1 MIKTKIKRQ
10 EEPKNDQKKTKRKII
25 SISNYPIGVK
35 PSDTMSLAIRKLST
49 YALLFAVGEFALFA
63 LLGLWD
69 GVIGLA
75 IGTVGMFLGITFIDK
90 SYENYGIISLGK
102 RRVPKLY
109 FLRYLLYASLFL
121 LSAIVTTEPALGIVG
136 TFLGMINFKVVIFLF
151 AWRWQ

>member
-1 MIKTKIKRQ
+1 
-10 EEPKNDQKKTKRKII
+10 
-25 SISNYPIGVK
+25 
-35 PSDTMSLAIRKLST
+35 MSLAIRKLNT
-49 YALLFAVGEFALFA
+49 YALLFAVAEFALFA
-63 LLGLWD
+63 LLSLWD

-121 LSAIVTTEPALGIVG
+121 LSAIVTSESASGIVG